1 MMKIQKYISVF
12 LACFTL
18 MLFSCEKY
26 LDVKS
31 NDTLVVPKTLKD
43 IQGILDDATTIN
55 IRVTPSYN
63 EHSSDDFFMLPA
75 SYNSFPVQYRT
86 VYVWKPTVYVHQNDY
101 AQGYTAIFNCNLSL
115 DLLAKV
121 DRVGDNAK
129 AWDNIRGSALFFRSY
144 YFLMLNSQ
152 FGLAYDRTS
161 SRTDLGIPLRLD
173 VEFAKPSVR
182 ATVAEVY
189 QQVINDLEIS
199 LPLLPDY
206 PEHVMRPSK
215 GAAMALL
222 SRCYLYMRNY
232 ELALKYSENALLLN
246 NKLINFNGDTDLLA
260 LSSNLPFKK
269 FNKETIW
276 YAEMSYGFG
285 VNTST
290 RARVDS
296 LLYASYDVNDLRRTA
311 YFRAFAPYQQ
321 FKGNYSAS
329 ATYYFSGIAT
339 DELYLT
345 KAECKAY
352 LDDIVG
358 AMNALNFL
366 LKTRWRN
373 TASYFPITAVNRL
386 DALKKVR
393 IERRKELLY
402 RGLRWEDIKRY
413 NKEGANIILK
423 RMVNGE
429 TFTLQPNSKAYA
441 LSLPDDIIR
450 ITGMPQN

>member
-1 MMKIQKYISVF
+1 MKTTKYTCLY
-12 LACFTL
+12 LAFCTM
-18 MLFSCEKY
+18 MLFGCEKY
-26 LDVKS
+26 LDKKS
-31 NDTLVVPKTLKD
+31 NDSLVVPKTLKD
-43 IQGILDDATTIN
+43 IQGILDDAATIN
-55 IRVTPSYN
+55 IRNTPSYN

-75 SYNSFPVQYRT
+75 SYNSFPIPYRS
-86 VYVWKPTVYVHQNDY
+86 VYVWKPTVYAHQNDY
-101 AQGYTAIFNCNLSL
+101 AQGYTAIFNSNLSL

-121 DRVGDNAK
+121 ERVGENAK
-129 AWDNIRGSALFFRSY
+129 AWDNIKGSALFFRSY

-152 FGLAYDRTS
+152 FGLAYDETS
-161 SRTDLGIPLRLD
+161 SKTELGIPLRLD
-173 VEFAKPSVR
+173 AEFAKPSVR

-189 QQVINDLEIS
+189 QQVIKDLEIA

-215 GAAMALL
+215 GAALALL

-232 ELALKYSENALLLN
+232 QLALKYAEAALLLN
-246 NKLINFNGDTDLLA
+246 NKLINYNGDTDLLA

-285 VNTST
+285 LNSPPG
-290 RARVDS
+290 ARIDTM
-296 LLYASYDVNDLRRTA
+296 LYASYNVNDLRRTA

-321 FKGNYSAS
+321 FKGSYSAS

-352 LDDIVG
+352 LDDVIG
-358 AMNALNFL
+358 AMNDLNLL
-366 LKTRWRN
+366 LKTRWRS
-373 TASYFPITAVNRL
+373 TVSYLPITATDRL
-386 DALKKVR
+386 DALNKVR

-423 RMVNGE
+423 RIVNGE
-429 TFTLQPNSKAYA
+429 VFTLEPNSKAYA